1 MNQRRK
7 LTKDE
12 RMAVYEKTNGHCAY
26 CGCELEYK
34 DMQVDHVIPIN
45 GWSEQGEDTLDNML
59 PACRSCNHYKSRS
72 TLEGFRKMVE
82 NMKKFEAEREQF
94 YLDFLDICHS
104 FDPFR
109 FKFYKRLFLESF
121 HPKYRSQKKLYDG
134 YYGGWWRDS
143 DGRPCANPIQLID
156 IDSVSDGEICIERDD
171 SCIYAVYLKKD
182 DCLIKID
189 PQIMWQ

>member
-45 GWSEQGEDTLDNML
+45 GWSEQGSDTLDNML

-72 TLEGFRKMVE
+72 TLTVNTTRHTVLKREGDFMRHIKCTCGLSDGNDDKVIFCTIENISYDRKEIIV
-82 NMKKFEAEREQF
+82 REVRQC
-94 YLDFLDICHS
+94 DICN
-104 FDPFR
+104 R
-109 FKFYKRLFLESF
+109 K
-121 HPKYRSQKKLYDG
+121 
-134 YYGGWWRDS
+134 
-143 DGRPCANPIQLID
+143 
-156 IDSVSDGEICIERDD
+156 
-171 SCIYAVYLKKD
+171 YAVLLHY
-182 DCLIKID
+182 CLSYEEMKG
-189 PQIMWQ
+189 